1 MRPLAWLWLLALPAV
16 AAPPSLSGGARE
28 RLVYQP
34 ALVHWSGELRFELVE
49 CQRLE
54 VAGER
59 LLRAILRVT
68 ARDGGALDE
77 LAVLGEPL
85 ALVDGERLPAAELA
99 TGLRDGA
106 VWWFALTFPDP
117 GAERLTVLSGSIGP
131 RPGVQR
137 RQVSLALDELGRV
150 AVAESP
156 PVRLSVA
163 LLRREA
169 DILPVDGLPVPL
181 ESMLEST
188 QGSLADPPEA
198 SDQTPYLTLR
208 LHTLDQDDEWRLS
221 NLRLRHAAGS
231 IDHWR
236 YLRRLWRPDWGG
248 WLGATGRDSEL
259 DGRAAV
265 LLEEVAPSSPAA
277 LAGLAPGD
285 LLLSAD
291 GLPCS
296 SAFALAELVRRL
308 PAGREVAFL
317 LSRAGAER
325 TVAATLEGR
334 PLWPDREPLEFEQAW
349 QSLGGAEH
357 GGVLS
362 QWDFQT
368 WSPQPADLEP
378 LGLDLLYERPEPARG
393 TSFVFHD
400 IPLSAPRG

>member
-1 MRPLAWLWLLALPAV
+1 MRRSAWLWLLALPAF
-16 AAPPSLSGGARE
+16 AAPPSLNGGARE

-34 ALVHWSGELRFELVE
+34 ALVHESGRLRFELVE

-59 LLRAILRVT
+59 LLRAILRLT
-68 ARDGGALDE
+68 ARDGGRLDE
-77 LAVLGEPL
+77 LVVLGEPL
-85 ALVDGERLPAAELA
+85 ALVGGERLPAAELA
-99 TGLRDGA
+99 TGLHDGE

-117 GAERLTVLSGSIGP
+117 GAERLTVLSASIGP

-137 RQVSLALDELGRV
+137 RQVSLPLDELGRV
-150 AVAESP
+150 VAAESP

-169 DILPVDGLPVPL
+169 TLLPVDGLPVPL

-198 SDQTPYLTLR
+198 SDETPYLTLR
-208 LHTLDQDDEWRLS
+208 LHALDQDDEWRLS
-221 NLRLRHAAGS
+221 NLRLRHAGGS

-248 WLGATGRDSEL
+248 WLGATGRDDQL
-259 DGRAAV
+259 DGRPAV

-285 LLLSAD
+285 LLLSAE
-291 GLPCS
+291 GVPCG
-296 SAFALAELVRRL
+296 SAFALAEMVRRL
-308 PAGREVAFL
+308 PAGRAMTFQ
-317 LSRAGAER
+317 LSRAGAEQ
-325 TVAATLEGR
+325 TVTATLEGR

-349 QSLGGAEH
+349 QSLGGDEQ

-362 QWDFQT
+362 QWDFQS
-368 WSPQPADLEP
+368 WQPQPAGLEP
-378 LGLDLLYERPEPARG
+378 LGLDLLYERPERALG
-393 TSFVFHD
+393 TTFVFYD
-400 IPLSAPRG
+400 IPLVAPGA